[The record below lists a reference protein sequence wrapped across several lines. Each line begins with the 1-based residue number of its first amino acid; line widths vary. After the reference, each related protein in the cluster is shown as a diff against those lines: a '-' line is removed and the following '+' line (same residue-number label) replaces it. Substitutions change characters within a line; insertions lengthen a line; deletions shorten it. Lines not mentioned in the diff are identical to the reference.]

1 MWRPGDEQRQLA
13 HGVGYSSAG
22 LAAPLLGGD
31 AALAQRPPCHAAS
44 PLRSFSLSPCR
55 DTGVAYTPPAPVR
68 PESDDETLARGP
80 GPMDTS
86 RKAASAP
93 RPFRALRSPRN
104 KAIRCSRSPRPSGG
118 QGHGGAGDTS
128 TRDSSMAANRS
139 RSRGDSLGE
148 AAAAVDDDE
157 GFSEQAK
164 QIGIQKQLTEK
175 VLGRW
180 LDQEPRSGAML
191 QTRVTVT
198 WQNSLRSDDES
209 LTAHAVDE
217 AAAAAAAGVL
227 ARHMPQTP
235 PTPRVD
241 KARAG
246 SVCGPPARSPTLC
259 SSAHSSILRSLTS
272 PDHQPLADLTDHK
285 QQQQQQV
292 AEDVRLAL
300 PPPTLP
306 ARTSPGGLRDAVA
319 GGIGRAS
326 LEDLVGELQLL
337 TRLLLQEAADMQ
349 VCSGRVWRENK
360 ILRHN
365 LEEARI
371 IKSNLTGAAGAEQER
386 DALARQVEELTAA
399 LEEERQQHQQER
411 LLWMLH
417 RSPEACHDTDKDK
430 ASQSSSYSLSC
441 STSVSSTPVRPR
453 LEAGGGAGRSTP
465 AEGGKKEERNGG
477 GARKALVDEL
487 DLGAGGREGRLPA
500 LFSLSSWLPN
510 QECSQQGQQHQHAA
524 VGARDGAAV
533 TAPAAPAAHTPLPP
547 SLFAP
552 LPPSVAATL
561 PPSFRPKGAE
571 SPRLELAADI
581 ASHLAASS
589 GEALA
594 LHAPPNFDDAGGA
607 GEARWRSSPAGQSQA
622 AQGPAADLTPG
633 DQPLPANTSAR
644 AAAGAAAGEGGGG
657 GTESKQEG
665 RTMTPHYMSPRRQS
679 PCGGAQ
685 GQDFSW
691 KTSLRAAKC
700 GSRGK
705 AGKLS
710 PKRHPQRAT
719 APPTHLA
726 EATTPTPVR
735 KTSA

>member
-1 MWRPGDEQRQLA
+1 
-13 HGVGYSSAG
+13 
-22 LAAPLLGGD
+22 
-31 AALAQRPPCHAAS
+31 
-44 PLRSFSLSPCR
+44 
-55 DTGVAYTPPAPVR
+55 
-68 PESDDETLARGP
+68 
-80 GPMDTS
+80 
-86 RKAASAP
+86 
-93 RPFRALRSPRN
+93 
-104 KAIRCSRSPRPSGG
+104 
-118 QGHGGAGDTS
+118 
-128 TRDSSMAANRS
+128 MAANTS

-148 AAAAVDDDE
+148 AVAAVDDDE

-191 QTRVTVT
+191 QTRVEVT

-209 LTAHAVDE
+209 LTAHAQDE
-217 AAAAAAAGVL
+217 AAAAAAAGML
-227 ARHMPQTP
+227 ARHVPHTP
-235 PTPRVD
+235 PTPRAD
-241 KARAG
+241 TARVG

-259 SSAHSSILRSLTS
+259 SSAHSSILQSLYS
-272 PDHQPLADLTDHK
+272 PEHQQLADFTDHK

-300 PPPTLP
+300 PPPVLP
-306 ARTSPGGLRDAVA
+306 VRTSPGDLCEAVA
-319 GGIGRAS
+319 GGIGRAGRAG
-326 LEDLVGELQLL
+326 LEDLVEELQLL
-337 TRLLLQEAADMQ
+337 TRLLQQEAADMQ

-371 IKSNLTGAAGAEQER
+371 IKSNFTGAAGAQQER
-386 DALARQVEELTAA
+386 DALTRQVVELTAA

-417 RSPEACHDTDKDK
+417 RSPEACHEKGKDK

-441 STSVSSTPVRPR
+441 STSVSSTPVRLM
-453 LEAGGGAGRSTP
+453 LEAGGGAGRSNP
-465 AEGGKKEERNGG
+465 AEGGMKEERNGG

-510 QECSQQGQQHQHAA
+510 QECAQQGQQLQHAV

-533 TAPAAPAAHTPLPP
+533 TTPAAPAANTPLPP
-547 SLFAP
+547 SLFSP

-561 PPSFRPKGAE
+561 PPSFRPQGAE
-571 SPRLELAADI
+571 SPLLELAADI
-581 ASHLAASS
+581 ASHLATSS
-589 GEALA
+589 GEPLA
-594 LHAPPNFDDAGGA
+594 FHAPPNFEDAGGA
-607 GEARWRSSPAGQSQA
+607 GEARRRSSPTGQSQA
-622 AQGPAADLTPG
+622 AQGPAADLKPG
-633 DQPLPANTSAR
+633 DQPAPDNTSAR
-644 AAAGAAAGEGGGG
+644 AAAGATSRGGGEG

-665 RTMTPHYMSPRRQS
+665 RTVTPHYMSPRRQS
-679 PCGGAQ
+679 ACCDAQ

-691 KTSLRAAKC
+691 KTSLRAAKRL
-700 GSRGK
+700 SRGK

-710 PKRHPQRAT
+710 PKRHPQRST

-726 EATTPTPVR
+726 EPTTPTPVLR
-735 KTSA
+735 KASA